1 MNITVWGGSGFLG
14 SYVCDALSVAGHKVT
29 IADIFE
35 SRWKRKDQVMI
46 TGDILDK
53 SIVKRSIKEA
63 DYVFNFAGI
72 ADIDD
77 ANNNIELS
85 SKINILG
92 NINLLNECINASV
105 KRYLF
110 ASSLYVYSDSGG
122 FYRCSKQACE
132 DYIQEYH
139 KQYNLDYTILRF
151 GSLYGLRT
159 DEKNAIYRFLN
170 EAVKF
175 KKVDY
180 LGDPNALREYIHA
193 EDAGRICA
201 EMLHDQYKNQNM
213 IITGHQSLRINQ
225 LFEMI
230 NEILGGDI
238 QFNFSEKKESSHY
251 KITPYKFK
259 NKLAKKYSPDVHIAM
274 GDGILQ
280 ILDAIKIKEK
290 R

>member
-1 MNITVWGGSGFLG
+1 MNITVWGGAGFLG
-14 SYVCDALSVAGHKVT
+14 SHVCDALSQSGHNVT
-29 IADIFE
+29 IADISE
-35 SRWKRKDQVMI
+35 SKWKTKDQLMI
-46 TGDILDK
+46 VGDILDK
-53 SIVKRSIKEA
+53 TLVKKSIKGA

-92 NINLLNECINASV
+92 NINLLNECIDVGV

-110 ASSLYVYSDSGG
+110 ASSLYVYSESGG

-175 KKVDY
+175 KKVNY

-201 EMLHDQYKNQNM
+201 EMLQQQYKNEN
-213 IITGHQSLRINQ
+213 IIVTGHQSLRINQ

-230 NEILGGDI
+230 NEIMGGDI
-238 QFNFSEKKESSHY
+238 QFNFSGEIENSHY

-259 NKLAKKYSPDVHIAM
+259 NKLAKKYSPDIHVSM

-280 ILDAIKIKEK
+280 ILDEIKVK
-290 R
+290 